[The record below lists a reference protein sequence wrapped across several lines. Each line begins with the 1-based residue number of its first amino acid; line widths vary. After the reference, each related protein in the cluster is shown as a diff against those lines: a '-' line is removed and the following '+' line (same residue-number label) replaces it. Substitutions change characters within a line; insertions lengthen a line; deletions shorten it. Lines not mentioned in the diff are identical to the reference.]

1 MEAVFFDSVYTFECT
16 DTKDDEEETV
26 EDTKEMACMPGYD
39 MLSEREKKVS
49 VLILV
54 IQHRLC

>member
-1 MEAVFFDSVYTFECT
+1 MYERIGGCFLWLFYIYVCT

-26 EDTKEMACMPGYD
+26 EDTKEMACMPGYE

-49 VLILV
+49 ACLLAV
-54 IQHRLC
+54 Q